1 MKPLILNIE
10 LELQGP
16 LLTQSSTPG
25 APRLDAVMARTS
37 GDAAHSRPV
46 LPGSLVT
53 GRLRQSFEELV
64 DASANLQES
73 PFHKLDIAELLGPDP
88 RLGEELD
95 RTNKPRRARLRFG
108 DFVAEQD
115 GQRNKVRHRIKIDNV
130 TGAADDHML
139 LTQESPFPPG
149 ASVKFAG
156 QATLSTASDEE
167 AARLKRLVE
176 LGLRWTTSLGAER
189 TAGFGQLL
197 DVRVEEVETQPATTN
212 TAVEPTRIE
221 IMPEAPWLDLV
232 IRPQSPFCFAQH
244 RREKNWFVSREE
256 IPGAALKA
264 CVAEALKRAGE
275 LPPRPHGRFF
285 QLASHLDRVVFT
297 HGFPVVKGE
306 RRRPVCV
313 PESVVKTSHGWH
325 DLALVPQPCLI
336 QNEAPEFQV
345 DWKKHNDV
353 ATEFGWPGSLPR
365 ELRVRTAI
373 DRRYARS
380 ANEQLFAQERIVPE
394 GHEWL
399 ARVELESVP
408 PDDRSDVAKQLR
420 SLLEHGL
427 HGLGKTK
434 ACAKVDLF
442 AGGTVSAAY
451 AAATPLVP
459 PPQDMQWVIT
469 LQTPAVLGWPEEF
482 GTQPAND
489 PRHGAL
495 YRTAWSQLSR
505 THDAPEGVLVL
516 QHFYARQSLAGGAYL
531 WHRFQKSRA
540 YNPWLL
546 TDAGSVFVL
555 QAATDQVE
563 TAQKLIARLQ
573 RTGLPLPGWAIHAY
587 GLANDPGQDW
597 RSCPFLPE
605 NGYGEIAVNLQC
617 HTDKKPTDI
626 SLLQP

>member
-37 GDAAHSRPV
+37 GDPAHSRPV

-221 IMPEAPWLDLV
+221 LMPEAPWLDLV

-336 QNEAPEFQV
+336 QNEAPVFQV
-345 DWKKHNDV
+345 DWKQHVDV
-353 ATEFGWPGSLPR
+353 AKQFGWPGPLPR
-365 ELRVRTAI
+365 DLRVRTAI
-373 DRRYARS
+373 DRDHSRA
-380 ANEQLFAQERIVPE
+380 ADEQLFAQERIVPT
-394 GHEWL
+394 GYEWL
-399 ARVELESVP
+399 ARVQLPEE
-408 PDDRSDVAKQLR
+408 DRQKVSDQLQA
-420 SLLEHGL
+420 LLQQGL

-434 ACAKVDLF
+434 AHADVELF
-442 AGGTVSAAY
+442 VGGTVSAAY
-451 AAATPLVP
+451 DATAP
-459 PPQDMQWVIT
+459 PSLRSGESQWVIT

-482 GTQPAND
+482 GTQPAHD

-495 YRTAWSQLSR
+495 YRTVWSQLSR
-505 THDAPEGVLVL
+505 TEEAPDGVLVL
-516 QHFYARQSLAGGAYL
+516 QQFYARQSLAGGAYL
-531 WHRFQKSRA
+531 WHRFQKPRP

-555 QAATDQVE
+555 RAAPGQAEV
-563 TAQKLIARLQ
+563 AQKLIARWG
-573 RTGLPLPGWAIHAY
+573 RTGLPLPEWVIRAY
-587 GLANDPGQDW
+587 DLANDPAQDW
-597 RSCPFLPE
+597 CLCPFLPE
-605 NGYGEIAVNLQC
+605 NGYGEIAVNLKC
-617 HTDKKPTDI
+617 HTEKKPKEF